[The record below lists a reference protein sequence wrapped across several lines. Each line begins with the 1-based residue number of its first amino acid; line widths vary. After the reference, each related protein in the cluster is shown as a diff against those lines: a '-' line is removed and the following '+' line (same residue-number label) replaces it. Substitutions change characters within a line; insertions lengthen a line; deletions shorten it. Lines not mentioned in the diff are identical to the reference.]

1 MKYLGVESEQLHKL
15 GGYHTAVEIAQQ
27 PEIWK
32 KIWDMVQATSPEIV
46 QYLDEALSHSKRIIL
61 TGAGTSAFIGIT
73 LKSLFQTKYGLITEA
88 IPTTDLVTHPDHYF
102 LRNTPTLLIS
112 FARSGNSP
120 ESAAAVIL
128 ANECCDQVYH
138 LIITCNIQGA
148 LAKVSSSQPMKVI
161 FLPEESNDQSLAM
174 TSSYTSMLLTG
185 LLIARIH
192 ELPTL
197 EDKLK
202 NLCVFAQ
209 DFLDNNCHQLEDIA
223 KLDFKRIVFLGSGP
237 FFGTATESSLK
248 IQELTDGE
256 VISKFETYLGF
267 RHGPKSVI
275 DSKTIIVYFLS
286 SQNEHALKYE
296 LDLINSMKM
305 GTRPLMEIGISES
318 SKEVHSIFQNY
329 SFGADKL
336 VSDDYLMAIAYVLFA
351 QVLGFYKSVELHLK
365 PDSPSVNNDIARVV
379 EGVHIYA
386 LI

>member
-1 MKYLGVESEQLHKL
+1 
-15 GGYHTAVEIAQQ
+15 
-27 PEIWK
+27 
-32 KIWDMVQATSPEIV
+32 
-46 QYLDEALSHSKRIIL
+46 
-61 TGAGTSAFIGIT
+61 
-73 LKSLFQTKYGLITEA
+73 
-88 IPTTDLVTHPDHYF
+88 
-102 LRNTPTLLIS
+102 
-112 FARSGNSP
+112 
-120 ESAAAVIL
+120 
-128 ANECCDQVYH
+128 
-138 LIITCNIQGA
+138 
-148 LAKVSSSQPMKVI
+148 MKVI